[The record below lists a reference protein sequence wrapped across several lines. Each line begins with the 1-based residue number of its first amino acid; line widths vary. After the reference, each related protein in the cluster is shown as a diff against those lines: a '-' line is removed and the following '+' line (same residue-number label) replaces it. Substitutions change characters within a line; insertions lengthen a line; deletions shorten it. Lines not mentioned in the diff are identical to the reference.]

1 MKTPVKNPDQPPAN
15 LTKTL
20 GQKLGGLFSFREY
33 PERLVGLVTILV
45 LLPLSY
51 ILVQL
56 IVTRSIIFN
65 RIALLSAA
73 YAISVLTSGVLTL
86 IIGSQRRLE
95 LLVKERTEQL
105 SKVNQTLRLLEACNN
120 VVLRTPIEH
129 ELLNTVCKLIVAEGI
144 FPIAWVGEVEVL
156 SPLRIH
162 PLQSAGTKKVYELD
176 VHVSGDTIP
185 EFRSFLAGKPWLV
198 KGEQYSQFFKS
209 KHEDDPEKAVLLLP
223 LMETDHPFGVLAIN
237 GLTPE
242 VFTEDWM
249 ATLGDLANNLAV
261 GLLRL
266 RASRA
271 RRKAETEL
279 EHEHHLLSRVM
290 DTSPAVIMVCD
301 QDGKFTY
308 ANRQAEELFNV
319 SREEILTW
327 NYLKAPW
334 IILDEQSNP
343 VTPDDELLKS
353 IYGLEQPF
361 HNFNYALRLSDG
373 RLRWLLVS
381 GAPIRE
387 KKGISKGFVLVIEDI
402 TERRQT
408 EQALQRSE
416 KQYRQLFEAVQ
427 EGIWMVDTELRT
439 TFVNDHAAHMIGYEV
454 DDVIDRSVLD
464 FFDPQWQDVLRNG
477 IERRRKGKA
486 ETYDVVAR
494 SREGRNIYINMH
506 ASPIMDEK
514 GKFLGS
520 LALVYDVSKQR
531 MREHMLETIVRMAS
545 SIRNVSSQQE
555 MIRLI
560 LDQLIYLFEGQAG
573 ILATRDGHSGE
584 IHFLPG
590 RGRWEDPQVF
600 QRATL
605 IEASHR
611 IFTNRKPLVF
621 GNAAD
626 DDRLASPDI
635 FSELSQVVCL
645 PLLTQDET
653 IGAVW
658 LGKKATTNDM
668 IPPSADEVKM
678 LMTACDIAA
687 SALHRTI
694 LHEETEL
701 RIRRL
706 RALREI
712 NLGISGSMNI
722 MVILNSLL
730 KCLGNDIGMEAAA
743 VLFTNPEKNSLTF
756 VAGQGFDPM
765 PPLGDAF
772 SMDDDLAGKAVRTNQ
787 IVTASSSNDTIAG
800 FSRPWKDLLNAY
812 HYYEC
817 VPLTIKGQV
826 KGVFE
831 FFHTT
836 TPAADTEWIDFLA
849 NIASQLAVT
858 LDNAEL
864 FEKVSVTNMELT
876 KSYDATIEIW
886 ARAME
891 HRTNETEG
899 HADRVV
905 EVAVRLAKAMG
916 LPEDDLIQI
925 RRGALLHDIGIIVL
939 PDSILSKP
947 GSLTPLEWE
956 TMRMHPT
963 MAQEFLG
970 TIDFLRPAVEIA
982 YCHHERWD
990 GLGYPRGLKAEE
1002 IPLGAR
1008 IFTVVDVWDALRSN
1022 RPYRPGWPESRVR
1035 AYLRQESGTRFDP
1048 DVVSIFLGKV
1058 LPELDAEN
1066 AAAGNKGLE
1075 S

>member
-1 MKTPVKNPDQPPAN
+1 M
-15 LTKTL
+15 
-20 GQKLGGLFSFREY
+20 
-33 PERLVGLVTILV
+33 V

-51 ILVQL
+51 FVVQ
-56 IVTRSIIFN
+56 SIISRSMVLN
-65 RIALLSAA
+65 RIALLSSA
-73 YAISVLTSGVLTL
+73 YAVSILTAGVVTL

-95 LLVKERTEQL
+95 RLVKERTGQL
-105 SKVNQTLRLLEACNN
+105 SKVNQALKMLEACNN
-120 VVLRTPIEH
+120 VVLRTPIEQD
-129 ELLNTVCKLIVAEGI
+129 LLNKVCKIIVAEGI
-144 FPIAWVGEVEVL
+144 FPIVWVGEVEDL
-156 SPLRIH
+156 SPLRIR
-162 PLQSAGTKKVYELD
+162 PLQSAGTKKVYEID
-176 VHVSGDTIP
+176 VRESGSTIP

-198 KGEQYSQFFKS
+198 QGVQYTQFFKS
-209 KHEDDPEKAVLLLP
+209 KHEDASQKAVLFLP

-237 GLTPE
+237 GLNAE
-242 VFTEDWM
+242 VFTEEWIT
-249 ATLGDLANNLAV
+249 TLGDLANNLAV

-271 RRKAETEL
+271 RRQAEMEL
-279 EHEHHLLSRVM
+279 EHEHHLLTRVM
-290 DTSPAVIMVCD
+290 ATSPAAIMVCD

-308 ANRQAEELFNV
+308 ANRQAEEMFNV
-319 SREEILTW
+319 DREEILTW

-334 IILDEQSNP
+334 IIMDEQSNP
-343 VTPDDELLKS
+343 VPPDGEILKS
-353 IYGLEQPF
+353 IENLEQPF

-387 KKGISKGFVLVIEDI
+387 TNGISQGFVLVIEDI

-427 EGIWMVDTELRT
+427 EGIWMVDTDLRT

-464 FFDPQWQDVLRNG
+464 FFDPQWHDVLRKG

-486 ETYDVVAR
+486 DTYDVVAR
-494 SREGRNIYINMH
+494 NREGRNIYINMH
-506 ASPIMDEK
+506 SSPLMDER
-514 GKFLGS
+514 GKFIGS
-520 LALVYDVSKQR
+520 LALVYDVTKQR

-560 LDQLIYLFEGQAG
+560 LDQLIYLYEGQGAV
-573 ILATRDGHSGE
+573 LATREAHTGE
-584 IHFLPG
+584 IHFQAG
-590 RGRWEDPQVF
+590 CGDWEDPTIF
-600 QRATL
+600 QRGTL

-611 IFTNRKPLVF
+611 VFTSGKPLVF
-621 GNAAD
+621 GNATD
-626 DDRLASPDI
+626 DERLAAPDI

-653 IGAVW
+653 IGALW
-658 LGKKATTNDM
+658 LGKKATTKDQ
-668 IPPSADEVKM
+668 IPPSAEEVKM
-678 LMTACDIAA
+678 LMTASDIAA

-730 KCLGNDIGMEAAA
+730 KCLGDDIGMEAAA
-743 VLFTNPEKNSLTF
+743 VLFTDPDTNNLTF

-765 PPLGDAF
+765 PPLGDSF
-772 SMDDDLAGKAVRTNQ
+772 SMEDDLAGKAVRTNQ
-787 IVTASSSNDTIAG
+787 IVTASSQSDAITG
-800 FSRPWKDLLNAY
+800 FTRPWKNLLASY

-817 VPLTIKGQV
+817 VPLTIKGHV

-831 FFHTT
+831 FFHTI

-864 FEKVSVTNMELT
+864 FEKVSVTNKELT

-891 HRTNETEG
+891 HRANETEG

-905 EVAVRLAKAMG
+905 DVAVRLAKAMG
-916 LPEDDLIQI
+916 LSDDELIQI

-956 TMRMHPT
+956 TMRMHPA

-970 TIDFLRPAVEIA
+970 TIDFLRQAVDIA

-1022 RPYRPGWPESRVR
+1022 RPYRPGWPEARVR

-1058 LPELDAEN
+1058 LPELDADDTI
-1066 AAAGNKGLE
+1066 
-1075 S
+1075 STP